1 MHQSIR
7 TTVKK
12 IVEYIKYP
20 SKTIV
25 NTSYHITKLYV
36 PNNHNESNRIYK
48 HYSIIRKPVF
58 DDEDHYYDEI
68 MKKIQRNG
76 GL

>member
-25 NTSYHITKLYV
+25 NTTYHITKLYI

-48 HYSIIRKPVF
+48 QHSIIQKPVF
-58 DDEDHYYDEI
+58 DEEDQYYDEI
-68 MKKIQRNG
+68 MKKIQRKG

>member
-1 MHQSIR
+1 MHQSIK

-12 IVEYIKYP
+12 TVEYIKYP
-20 SKTIV
+20 SKTLV
-25 NTSYHITKLYV
+25 NTTYHITKLYIANKYTE
-36 PNNHNESNRIYK
+36 NNKIYK
-48 HYSIIRKPVF
+48 QHSIIQKPLF
-58 DDEDHYYDEI
+58 DEEDYYYDEI